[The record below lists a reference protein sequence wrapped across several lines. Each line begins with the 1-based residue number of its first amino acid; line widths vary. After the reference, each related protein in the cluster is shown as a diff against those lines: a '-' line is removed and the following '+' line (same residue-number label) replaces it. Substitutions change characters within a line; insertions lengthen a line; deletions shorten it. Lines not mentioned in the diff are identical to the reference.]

1 MTTEHKDNKD
11 SRTSHVKTEATAI
24 SNQQYAPSAEAA
36 SEIEISP
43 TISGYFQ
50 EPKATVSAFFKVLR
64 TEDIKRF
71 AQADEAHAIDL
82 MPKMDPAGDRLW
94 ALMSQGS
101 LPDAVDRW
109 IWGATQQRLKSVL
122 GEVFDPKDHDADRI
136 LKSLRERLAPT
147 LRSEDKIESKSTEN
161 WLRLGICWL
170 VEKRSLAPWVIAE
183 RMLPY
188 LFVDSGTAA
197 RISKRALQRGKP
209 NEFRLAI
216 AMAGLGQEMVKAA
229 QSERDSEKLS
239 AAELRHRLADVRS
252 AVEQLHTE
260 AGALRIELDQKVKSL
275 AAIEAQLAAE
285 RQHWG
290 HDLTETKAEQKV
302 LLGERVAPLLSD
314 AIDALEIEPP
324 APSVA
329 LRRLKAILSI
339 IGEAKA

>member
-1 MTTEHKDNKD
+1 MTTEPKDNKD
-11 SRTSHVKTEATAI
+11 PRTAQVETGAAAI
-24 SNQQYAPSAEAA
+24 GNQPGAPAE
-36 SEIEISP
+36 EIVISP

-50 EPKATVSAFFKVLR
+50 EPKATVPAFFKVLR
-64 TEDIKRF
+64 TKEIKRF
-71 AQADEAHAIDL
+71 TQTDEAHAIDL
-82 MPKMDPAGDRLW
+82 MAKLDSTGDRLW
-94 ALMSQGS
+94 GLMSQSS

-122 GEVFDPKDHDADRI
+122 GEVFDPQDHDADRI
-136 LKSLRERLAPT
+136 LKSLREKLAPT
-147 LRSEDKIESKSTEN
+147 VQSEDKIESKSAEN

-170 VEKRSLAPWVIAE
+170 VEKRSLAPWGIAE

-188 LFVDSGTAA
+188 LFVDPGAAA
-197 RISKRALQRGKP
+197 RTSKRALQRGKP

-216 AMAGLGQEMVKAA
+216 AMAGLGNEMVKAA
-229 QSERDSEKLS
+229 QSERDSEKLA
-239 AAELRHRLADVRS
+239 AAELRHRLADARS
-252 AVEQLHTE
+252 AIEQLHAE
-260 AGALRIELDQKVKSL
+260 GGALRIELDQKVKSL
-275 AAIEAQLAAE
+275 AATEAKLAAE

-324 APSVA
+324 APGVA

-339 IGEAKA
+339 ISEAKA